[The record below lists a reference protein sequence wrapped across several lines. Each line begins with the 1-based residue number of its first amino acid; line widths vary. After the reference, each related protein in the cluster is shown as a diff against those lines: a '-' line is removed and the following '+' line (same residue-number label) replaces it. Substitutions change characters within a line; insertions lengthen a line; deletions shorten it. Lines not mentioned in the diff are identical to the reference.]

1 MKPELWSSVLSMLV
15 GISSLL
21 GALLMTMKEEQGKY
35 GMKIAIRF
43 CAMAL
48 TVSVMAAAYWL
59 LVARGVSL
67 NLFLILCSL
76 CAFSIGFIIPLV
88 NIPINTLMM
97 RIIDRSQL
105 SKVNG
110 MISIV
115 SQALIPLASVL
126 AGSVLQIWGSSVL
139 LFFCAVGLTVSAVYF
154 LLQPETR
161 TF

>member
-1 MKPELWSSVLSMLV
+1 
-15 GISSLL
+15 
-21 GALLMTMKEEQGKY
+21 
-35 GMKIAIRF
+35 
-43 CAMAL
+43 
-48 TVSVMAAAYWL
+48 
-59 LVARGVSL
+59 
-67 NLFLILCSL
+67 
-76 CAFSIGFIIPLV
+76 
-88 NIPINTLMM
+88 
-97 RIIDRSQL
+97 
-105 SKVNG
+105 